1 MILANKITVVGLG
14 AGNFEQLPI
23 GIYRQLKETSTPLVL
38 RTKEH
43 PVVDE
48 LVKEGIVFQSFDD
61 IYESHDKF
69 EEVYE
74 HIVDILLQKV
84 KETDITYAV
93 PGHPLVAERT
103 VKMLLEQAQSGEG
116 NFEVKIEGGQSFF
129 DAMFAALEIDPVE
142 GFQFL
147 DGTDLHEEELQL
159 KQHIIIG
166 QVYDSYIASEVKLTL
181 MERLPDDY
189 QVVIVAAAGSRDQV
203 LKRVPLYEL
212 DREVEVNNLTSI
224 YVPPVREDEL
234 LYGEFQALRKVIAD
248 LRGPNGCP
256 WDREQTHESLKR
268 YLVEETYEVLDAIDD
283 GDDDLLIDELGDV
296 LLQVMLH
303 AQIGEDDGYFTIQ
316 DVIRAIT
323 EKMIR
328 RHPHVFGDVSVDSTD
343 EVVKNWDEIKLG
355 EKPEVVRESLLDG
368 IPKEL
373 PSLYRAYELQKKAAK
388 VGFDWKEVEPMWG
401 KVKEEI
407 AEFENET
414 VAMDKEKLEKEFGD
428 IIFALVNVARFYKI
442 DPEEGLRATNLKF
455 YNRFRFI
462 EDTVKNKGYDITKM
476 SLDELDVIWE
486 DAKKREE

>member
-1 MILANKITVVGLG
+1 MANKITVLGLG
-14 AGNFEQLPI
+14 AGDFEQLPI

-103 VKMLLEQAQSGEG
+103 VKMLLEEVQSGKG
-116 NFEVKIEGGQSFF
+116 DFEVKIEGGQSFF
-129 DAMFAALEIDPVE
+129 DAMFTALEIDPVE

-189 QVVIVAAAGSRDQV
+189 EVVIVTAAGSRDQV
-203 LKRVPLYEL
+203 LKSVPLYEL
-212 DREVEVNNLTSI
+212 DREAELSNLTSV
-224 YVPPVREDEL
+224 YVPPVRETEL

-256 WDREQTHESLKR
+256 WDREQTHQSLKK

-283 GDDDLLIDELGDV
+283 GDDDLLIEELGDV

-328 RHPHVFGDVSVDSTD
+328 RHPHVFGEVSVDSAD
-343 EVVKNWDEIKLG
+343 EVVKNWDEIKRG
-355 EKPEVVRESLLDG
+355 EKPEVVHESLLDG

-388 VGFDWKEVEPMWG
+388 VGFDWKEVEPMWA
-401 KVKEEI
+401 KVKEEM
-407 AEFENET
+407 AEFENE
-414 VAMDKEKLEKEFGD
+414 AAALSKDRLEKEFGD

-462 EDTVKNKGYDITKM
+462 EETVKNKGYDIVKM
-476 SLDELDVIWE
+476 SLNELDAIWE

>member
-1 MILANKITVVGLG
+1 MVNKITVLGLG
-14 AGNFEQLPI
+14 AGDFEQLPI
-23 GIYRQLKETSTPLVL
+23 GIYRRLKETRSPLVL

-43 PVVDE
+43 PVVGE
-48 LVKEGIVFQSFDD
+48 LVKEGIVIQSFDD

-74 HIVDILLQKV
+74 HIVNILLEKV
-84 KETDITYAV
+84 KETDIIYAV
-93 PGHPLVAERT
+93 PGHPLVAEKT
-103 VKMLLEQAQSGEG
+103 VKMLLEQAESGMGE
-116 NFEVKIEGGQSFF
+116 FEIKIEGGQSFF
-129 DAMFAALEIDPVE
+129 DAMFTALEIDPVE

-147 DGTDLHEEELQL
+147 DGTDLHEDELQL
-159 KQHIIIG
+159 KQHVIIG

-189 QVVIVAAAGSRDQV
+189 EVVIVTAAGSREQV
-203 LKRVPLYEL
+203 LKSVPLYEL
-212 DREVEVNNLTSI
+212 DREAELSNLTSV
-224 YVPPVREDEL
+224 YVPPVREDKL

-256 WDREQTHESLKR
+256 WDREQTHESLKK

-283 GDDDLLIDELGDV
+283 GDDESLIEELGDV

-328 RHPHVFGDVSVDSTD
+328 RHPHVFGEVSVDSAD
-343 EVVKNWDEIKLG
+343 EVVKNWDEIKRA
-355 EKPEVVRESLLDG
+355 EKPGVVNDSLLDG

-373 PSLYRAYELQKKAAK
+373 PSLYRAHELQKKAAK
-388 VGFDWKEVEPMWG
+388 VGFDWKEIEPMWA

-407 AEFENET
+407 VEFEKET
-414 VAMDKEKLEKEFGD
+414 VALDKEKLQKEFGD
-428 IIFALVNVARFYKI
+428 IIFALVNVARFHKI

-462 EDTVKNKGYDITKM
+462 EETVKDKGYDITKM
-476 SLDELDVIWE
+476 SLEELDAIWE
-486 DAKKREE
+486 EAKKREE

>member
-1 MILANKITVVGLG
+1 MANKITVIGLG
-14 AGNFEQLPI
+14 AADFEQLPI
-23 GIYRQLKETSTPLVL
+23 GIYRRLKETSSPLFL

-43 PVVDE
+43 PVVEE
-48 LVKEGIVFQSFDD
+48 LVKEEVVFQSFDD

-84 KETDITYAV
+84 KETDITYGV

-103 VKMLLEQAQSGEG
+103 VKMLLELAQSGEG
-116 NFEVKIEGGQSFF
+116 DFEVEIKGGQSFF
-129 DAMFAALEIDPVE
+129 DAMFTALEIDPVE

-189 QVVIVAAAGSRDQV
+189 EVVIVTAAGSREQV
-203 LKRVPLYEL
+203 LKRVLLYEL
-212 DREVEVNNLTSI
+212 DREAELSNLTSV
-224 YVPPVREDEL
+224 YVPPVREEEL

-256 WDREQTHESLKR
+256 WDREQTHESLKK
-268 YLVEETYEVLDAIDD
+268 YLVEETYEVLDAIDT
-283 GDDDLLIDELGDV
+283 GDEDLLIEELGDV

-328 RHPHVFGDVSVDSTD
+328 RHPHVFGAVSVDSAD
-343 EVVKNWDEIKLG
+343 EVVKNWDEIKRG
-355 EKPEVVRESLLDG
+355 EKPEVVNQSLLDG
-368 IPKEL
+368 IPREL

-388 VGFDWKEVEPMWG
+388 VGFDWKEVEPMWA
-401 KVKEEI
+401 KVKEEM
-407 AEFENET
+407 AEFENE
-414 VAMDKEKLEKEFGD
+414 AMALDKEKLEKEFGD

-442 DPEEGLRATNLKF
+442 DPEEGLRGTNLKF

-462 EDTVKNKGYDITKM
+462 EETVKARGYDITKM
-476 SLDELDVIWE
+476 SLDELDAIWE

>member
-1 MILANKITVVGLG
+1 MANKIKVLGLG
-14 AGNFEQLPI
+14 AGDFEQLPI
-23 GIYRQLKETSTPLVL
+23 GIYRQLKETSSLFL

-61 IYESHDKF
+61 IYESYDKF

-74 HIVDILLQKV
+74 RIVDILLKKV

-103 VKMLLEQAQSGEG
+103 VKLLLEQARSCKGD
-116 NFEVKIEGGQSFF
+116 FEVKIEGGQSFF
-129 DAMFAALEIDPVE
+129 DAMFTALEIDPVE

-147 DGTDLHEEELQL
+147 DGTDLHEDELQL

-189 QVVIVAAAGSRDQV
+189 EVVIVTAAGSRDQV
-203 LKRVPLYEL
+203 LKSVPLYEL
-212 DREVEVNNLTSI
+212 DRVVELNNVTSV

-256 WDREQTHESLKR
+256 WDREQTHESLKK
-268 YLVEETYEVLDAIDD
+268 YLVEETYEVLDAIDA
-283 GDDDLLIDELGDV
+283 GDDDSLIEELGDV

-328 RHPHVFGDVSVDSTD
+328 RHPHVFGEVSAETAD
-343 EVVKNWDEIKLG
+343 EVVKNWDEIKRG
-355 EKPEVVRESLLDG
+355 EKPEVVDQSLLDG

-388 VGFDWKEVEPMWG
+388 VGFDWKEVEPMWA
-401 KVKEEI
+401 KVKEEM
-407 AEFENET
+407 AEFENEAT
-414 VAMDKEKLEKEFGD
+414 ALDKVKLEKEFGD

-462 EDTVKNKGYDITKM
+462 EETVKVKGYDITKM
-476 SLDELDVIWE
+476 SLDELDAIWE
-486 DAKKREE
+486 NAKKREE

>member
-1 MILANKITVVGLG
+1 MANKITVLGLG
-14 AGNFEQLPI
+14 AGDFEQLPI
-23 GIYRQLKETSTPLVL
+23 GIYRQLKETSVLFL

-48 LVKEGIVFQSFDD
+48 LVKEGIQFQSFDD

-74 HIVDILLQKV
+74 HIVDVLLQKV
-84 KETDITYAV
+84 KEMDITYAV

-103 VKMLLEQAQSGEG
+103 VKMLLEQAQSGKG
-116 NFEVKIEGGQSFF
+116 DFEVEIKGGQSFF
-129 DAMFAALEIDPVE
+129 DAMFTALEIDPVE

-147 DGTDLHEEELQL
+147 DGTDLHEDELQL

-189 QVVIVAAAGSRDQV
+189 EVLIVTAAGSREQV

-212 DREVEVNNLTSI
+212 DRESELSNLTSV
-224 YVPPVREDEL
+224 YVPPVREAEL

-256 WDREQTHESLKR
+256 WDREQTHESLKK

-283 GDDDLLIDELGDV
+283 GDDDLLIEELGDV

-328 RHPHVFGDVSVDSTD
+328 RHPHVFGEVSVDTAD
-343 EVVKNWDEIKLG
+343 EVVKNWDEIKRG
-355 EKPEVVRESLLDG
+355 EKPEVVRDSLLDG

-388 VGFDWKEVEPMWG
+388 VGFDWKEVEPMWA

-414 VAMDKEKLEKEFGD
+414 ASLDKERLEKEFGD

-442 DPEEGLRATNLKF
+442 DPEDGLRATNLKF

-462 EDTVKNKGYDITKM
+462 EETVKEKGYDITKM
-476 SLDELDVIWE
+476 SLEELDSIWE
-486 DAKKREE
+486 EAKKREE